1 MASDFKLRGII
12 PALVTP
18 FTKDGDIDEKALRG
32 IVQFQLKSG
41 VNAFYALGTTGSGP
55 AMEPSERKRVAE
67 IVVEETNGRV
77 PVIVQVG
84 ASEPTAVLELARH
97 AEKIG
102 ADAVASLTPFY
113 YHPGEEAIIEYYEKI
128 SRASSL
134 PLFVYNIPPNTGFNV
149 DVKLLER
156 LSRIPRLVGIK
167 DSSGDFA
174 QLLDYMYTVP
184 DGFNVIT
191 GTDSYL
197 FSALCAG
204 IHGGVSAI
212 ANAFPEHFVAMY
224 EAYKAKDFEQGK
236 ALQIKARALR
246 NALSTP
252 PLAPILE
259 TLKMRGLASGYVRLP
274 FRSMHSQEIEALRV
288 AVNRILPELKLIA

>member
-1 MASDFKLRGII
+1 MANDFRLRGII
-12 PALVTP
+12 PAVITP
-18 FTKDGDIDEKALRG
+18 FSEDGSADEEALRE
-32 IVQFQLKSG
+32 IIQFQLKNG
-41 VNAFYALGTTGSGP
+41 VHAFYALGTTGSGP
-55 AMEPSERKRVAE
+55 AMEPGERKRVAE

-77 PVIVQVG
+77 PIVVQVG
-84 ASEPTAVLELARH
+84 ACEPTTSLELARH

-128 SRASSL
+128 SRASNL

-149 DVKLLER
+149 EPKLLER
-156 LSRIPRLVGIK
+156 LSRIPRVVGIK
-167 DSSGDFA
+167 DSSGDFT
-174 QLLDYMYTVP
+174 QLLDYMSIVP
-184 DGFNVIT
+184 EGFNVIT

-224 EAYKAKDFEQGK
+224 EAYKAKDFERGK
-236 ALQIKARALR
+236 TLQIKARTLR

-259 TLKMRGLASGYVRLP
+259 TLRMRGLKSGSVRLP
-274 FRSMHSQEIEALRV
+274 FRPMHAEEIEALRV
-288 AVNRILPELKLIA
+288 TVKRTLPELDLKD